1 MSHSSGARRAVAI
14 AGAAAACALALAVPA
29 AQQTTIKKS
38 YPLVRD
44 MRGVVPPGP
53 RVAPYN
59 SPPLGDG
66 PWQFESYE
74 QRTIKVSVVTKG
86 LSHPWSVAFLPGGDL
101 LITERVGR
109 LRVVHGG
116 KLDPVPLPGIPKVTS
131 VSTMAG
137 LMDIALHPRFAE
149 NKWVYISYHK
159 PRGTAPDVNGK
170 DFPVASNSILRG
182 TWNGTALVDIKDIY
196 VSDDVDTEMSRI
208 AFGRAGM
215 LYMTIGGRGP
225 RAPAGPG
232 RQHARDRHT

>member
-1 MSHSSGARRAVAI
+1 MSQSSPSRRAIGLACL
-14 AGAAAACALALAVPA
+14 AAACAVTWAVPT
-29 AQQTTIKKS
+29 AQQASIKKP

-86 LSHPWSVAFLPGGDL
+86 LSHPWSVAFLPDGDM
-101 LITERVGR
+101 LITERIGR
-109 LRVVHGG
+109 LRVLRMKSGSAV
-116 KLDPVPLPGIPKVTS
+116 LDPAPVAGIPRVTS

-159 PRGTAPDVNGK
+159 PRGTAPDANGK
-170 DFPVASNSILRG
+170 DFPVASNSIL
-182 TWNGTALVDIKDIY
+182 
-196 VSDDVDTEMSRI
+196 
-208 AFGRAGM
+208 
-215 LYMTIGGRGP
+215 
-225 RAPAGPG
+225 
-232 RQHARDRHT
+232 